1 MASLQCNSSW
11 LSLPSNSPVWFAT
24 SKLQPGRA
32 STLFVV
38 VWLALTMTAMLASAA
53 EIRVV
58 SGGAPRE
65 ALAILTPEF
74 EKQTGHTVKYKFTVP
89 TVQALDAGETT
100 DMVLMPLP
108 VIDAYVKAGKMR
120 AEGRATMGQV
130 GVSVIVRQGAA
141 RPDISTPES
150 FRKTLLD
157 ARSVVHSPAATPS
170 GAQMAKVI
178 EQLGIADAMQ
188 KKTVHRAVLD
198 GGVDLVANGEAE
210 IGLYPTSAVAHVKG
224 ITLVGSLPSALQRGT
239 VYAAAVSAEN
249 ASPEHALA
257 FIKFMADP
265 ANRKHWKEAGF
276 DPPGN

>member
-1 MASLQCNSSW
+1 MASFQFNPSW
-11 LSLPSNSPVWFAT
+11 LSFSSNSPVLLVP
-24 SKLQPGRA
+24 KEHRPGRA
-32 STLFVV
+32 PALIVV
-38 VWLALTMTAMLASAA
+38 VWSALTMTAMLASAA

-65 ALAILTPEF
+65 ALAVLTPEF
-74 EKQTGHTVKYKFTVP
+74 EKQTGHTVSYKFAVP
-89 TVQALDAGETT
+89 TVQALDAGEKT
-100 DMVLMPLP
+100 DMVLMPAP

-120 AEGRATMGQV
+120 QEGRATMGQV
-130 GVSVIVRQGAA
+130 GVSVIVRQGAV

-150 FRKTLLD
+150 FRKALLD

-198 GGVDLVANGEAE
+198 GGIDLVANGEAE
-210 IGLYPTSAVAHVKG
+210 IGLYPTSAVSHVKG
-224 ITLVGSLPSALQRGT
+224 ITLVGSLPSALYRGT
-239 VYAAAVSAEN
+239 VYAAAVSADN
-249 ASPEHALA
+249 ASPEPALA